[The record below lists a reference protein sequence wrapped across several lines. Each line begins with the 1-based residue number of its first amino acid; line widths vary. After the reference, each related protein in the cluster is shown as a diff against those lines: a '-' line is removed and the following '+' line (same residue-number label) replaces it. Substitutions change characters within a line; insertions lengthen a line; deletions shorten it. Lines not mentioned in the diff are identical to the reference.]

1 MIMCEVSRCLGVRSR
16 TLQQRI
22 ESAQRPLYGHNGKR
36 AMSSESVG
44 CLCESYALS
53 LPGRRVADV
62 RTTDRAGMTLWLP

>member
-44 CLCESYALS
+44 CLMRVLCSELARPTCS
-53 LPGRRVADV
+53 LRAYYGPGGDDLV
-62 RTTDRAGMTLWLP
+62 